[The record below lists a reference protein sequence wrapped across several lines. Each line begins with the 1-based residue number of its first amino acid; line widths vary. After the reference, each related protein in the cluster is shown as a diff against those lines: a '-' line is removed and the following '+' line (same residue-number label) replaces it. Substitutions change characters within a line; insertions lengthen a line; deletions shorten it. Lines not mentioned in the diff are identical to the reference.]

1 MIPAELD
8 ARALLREGAAQ
19 LLDAA
24 NAAPLAELVRAAQV
38 EIAEERET
46 WEMGGRKVEA
56 QRVALIVDAPAYVL
70 IRESPGALGRVRD
83 AFASAVRSFDTE
95 LAELGVFLRLQAPHL
110 SWQRVYRQAPA
121 WVRPEARAAEVH
133 GAAVAL
139 GRACQKPRASAIMER
154 AELEVASVGE
164 LNELLTRWVIRLESA
179 DFAQVDRSPEL
190 RALLDHWV
198 RAAAASVRGRVGEV
212 SFGVIL
218 PH

>member
-133 GAAVAL
+133 GAYLGEAARLIGRGLSNPFILFGTALEAVFFV
-139 GRACQKPRASAIMER
+139 M
-154 AELEVASVGE
+154 
-164 LNELLTRWVIRLESA
+164 LLV
-179 DFAQVDRSPEL
+179 
-190 RALLDHWV
+190 LLK
-198 RAAAASVRGRVGEV
+198 
-212 SFGVIL
+212 
-218 PH
+218 